1 VGQLAV
7 GHGTVEQSGL
17 LTPDLE
23 AAAMNDT
30 TVKKVSSAHSPTGDQ
45 GKVYPASG
53 KRVSMRLWRDEE
65 PTLNKPTH
73 RHEYEAVGYVISGR
87 AELEIEGQ
95 KVRLEPGDSWV
106 VPPALS
112 TPTAFRR
119 SSRQSKQLLRRPA
132 CMGASSPDPLKLR
145 RAICLL
151 GRRSSRWPRAPPPE

>member
-73 RHEYEAVGYVISGR
+73 RHEYEVVGYVISGR

-106 VPPALS
+106 VPAGAEHTYRILEIF
-112 TPTAFRR
+112 TASR
-119 SSRQSKQLLRRPA
+119 SNCSA
-132 CMGASSPDPLKLR
+132 D
-145 RAICLL
+145 
-151 GRRSSRWPRAPPPE
+151 PRAWARAVLTRVKAEESNMPAKSKKQQMAAGAAA